1 MKFAWLE
8 KMAQEGQVRPEALER
23 IYADC
28 GETLEKVA
36 LFENLGEGGQFAMNL
51 LLGASGMFAVGSGLG
66 AAIQAVSEH
75 MDDAKTRALTDA
87 NRTKVVID
95 QAIPAADK
103 EKAKARFNEILKYA
117 PGLGANEAVM
127 RHLVLSKYRTG
138 LTNQDVQNLINIQVK
153 MTPKPTDYAAASKH
167 ASAKVTVKDVC
178 GEKLAE
184 AYLRLEKVAG
194 LFTPQLAQT
203 GKQLL
208 SALAIPVGA
217 TAGIGAL
224 AWANNTMSASALRS
238 KIEASKQAVLGAPRD
253 SVIGENRVKAEQA
266 FSTLENFA
274 PHIAA
279 DPHTARAFVTKVV
292 SYSPDK
298 DSPLGIQTT
307 DLKDLTEIEKTIS
320 SSGGKGGFLDN
331 LSTILSMGGVSSTM
345 GQVGPRSAGWGK

>member
-1 MKFAWLE
+1 
-8 KMAQEGQVRPEALER
+8 
-23 IYADC
+23 
-28 GETLEKVA
+28 
-36 LFENLGEGGQFAMNL
+36 
-51 LLGASGMFAVGSGLG
+51 
-66 AAIQAVSEH
+66 
-75 MDDAKTRALTDA
+75 
-87 NRTKVVID
+87 
-95 QAIPAADK
+95 
-103 EKAKARFNEILKYA
+103 
-117 PGLGANEAVM
+117 M